1 MCVYVA
7 VGTTMTVALSM
18 NMSFALSYKV
28 MHSIIERCIQL
39 QSDVFNYKAIH
50 SIIERVYID
59 SGE

>member
-7 VGTTMTVALSM
+7 VGTTMAVALSM

-39 QSDVFNYKAIH
+39 QSDAI
-50 SIIERVYID
+50 SEFWSLTIPM
-59 SGE
+59 